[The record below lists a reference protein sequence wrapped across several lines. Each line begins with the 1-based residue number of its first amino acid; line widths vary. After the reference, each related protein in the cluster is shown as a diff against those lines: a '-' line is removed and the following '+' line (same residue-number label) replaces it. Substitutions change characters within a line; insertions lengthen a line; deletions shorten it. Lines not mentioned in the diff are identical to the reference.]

1 MTEHKKSPLEGKRI
15 LAVDD
20 EPDVLETLSELLY
33 MCKIDKAE
41 DFQSGLDLILNNTY
55 DAVILDIMGVN
66 GFELLK
72 NSDARGFPT
81 IMLTAY
87 QVTPE
92 ALKKSIDLGASS
104 FLPKE
109 MMIEVVE
116 LLEEVVQGGGRRL
129 WWLKSLEKT
138 SPYFDKKFGPDWKD
152 KTKAFKAFSGTPDD

>member
-1 MTEHKKSPLEGKRI
+1 MTECKKSPLEGKRI

-20 EPDVLETLSELLY
+20 EPDVLQTLSELLH
-33 MCKIDKAE
+33 MCEVHQAE

-87 QVTPE
+87 QVTPQ
-92 ALKKSIDLGASS
+92 ALKKSMDLGASA

-116 LLEEVVQGGGRRL
+116 LLEEVVQGGGKRL

-152 KTKAFKAFSGTPDD
+152 KTKAFKAFSTTPDD